1 MLREY
6 LQSTVVRN
14 RHRAE
19 YEIEMAVVAAS
30 LINIIAESE
39 NN

>member
-14 RHRAE
+14 
-19 YEIEMAVVAAS
+19 EIEMAVVAAS